1 MVLSNYYQ
9 IKDSLIGV
17 NGDNLFTLKWSD
29 NNYSARFLKNDG
41 MEGTTINGVEVLK
54 DSVYV
59 ATTSG
64 LFVKPVS
71 NFFDS

>member
-1 MVLSNYYQ
+1 MPFT

-17 NGDNLFTLKWSD
+17 HRDNIYTLKWD
-29 NNYSARFLKNDG
+29 NTNYTTRFLKNDG
-41 MEGTTINGVEVLK
+41 FENVKINGIEVLK

-64 LFVKPVS
+64 LFVKSVKA
-71 NFFDS
+71 FFEGK